1 MFNYKVLVF
10 FFYDLYL
17 ICCMIYFCNIYL
29 LDFRY
34 VDNVLLY
41 IVYNSDFCTLCIIL
55 CCNIVVESI
64 LKFCIDL

>member
-1 MFNYKVLVF
+1 
-10 FFYDLYL
+10 
-17 ICCMIYFCNIYL
+17 MIYFCNIYL

-41 IVYNSDFCTLCIIL
+41 IVYNLDFCTLCIIL